1 VRLAGRDGQL
11 KRALAAAA
19 ASINARIRRLL
30 VTAVAASVVLV
41 AFGSTVSYAASPEAS
56 TRGDAESVFQAF
68 FTGGSAIRAHNHL
81 AEGAPGMPFLARI
94 YAGED
99 GLEYCEQGWHVIH
112 LGFFDDPA
120 FFPDGNNGLFDYL
133 SAIDVRYV
141 LDGVPLETERTAIK
155 RLTFPNPAFIEEAFA
170 FAVGAFLPPGSL
182 SVGTHQLQTFIE
194 DPVFGDEDFTISFTV
209 VPC

>member
-1 VRLAGRDGQL
+1 MRLTGRVGHL
-11 KRALAAAA
+11 ERAVAATA
-19 ASINARIRRLL
+19 ASANARTRRFL
-30 VTAVAASVVLV
+30 VGAVAASVALV
-41 AFGSTVSYAASPEAS
+41 ALGSTVSYAASPGAP
-56 TRGDAESVFQAF
+56 TRGAAEGVFQAF
-68 FTGGSAIRAHNHL
+68 FSGGSAIRAHNHL
-81 AEGAPGMPFLARI
+81 AQGAPAMPFFARI

-99 GLEYCEQGWHVIH
+99 GLEYCAPGWHVIH

-120 FFPDGNNGLFDYL
+120 FFPDGNKGLFDYL

-155 RLTFPNPAFIEEAFA
+155 RLTFPNPDFIDEAFA

-182 SVGTHQLQTFIE
+182 SIGTHQLQTFIE